1 MDTPK
6 VLVADDDEQ
15 ILQAIAIRLRANGYQ
30 VVTAEDAIQ
39 AVLRARQEK
48 PDAASL
54 DVYMPAGD
62 GMAGRAK
69 VERGD
74 EITGL
79 PGILVPA
86 DTQTATRDRG
96 VASGARFFLT
106 KPFETK
112 ELLACLEQAVAG
124 EARKAA

>member
-48 PDAASL
+48 PDAAIL

-62 GMAGRAK
+62 GMSVMEKFEK
-69 VERGD
+69 VD
-74 EITGL
+74 EIKGL
-79 PGILVPA
+79 PVILITA